1 MAEDGVVILSLVE
14 HGWQAA
20 RECSL
25 ALERHGVRVIHLVKG
40 SLDHRV
46 RQLITPHAT
55 IRMMDMPRALFWPAV
70 YGALVR
76 WRLGGRLC
84 LVLVDNDRSCQR
96 LQPWTRWM
104 NLELLKV
111 TQGSDGY
118 ELWENSTRVPLAAWE
133 ARWSRGGH

>member
-46 RQLITPHAT
+46 RQLIIPHAT
-55 IRMMDMPRALFWPAV
+55 IRMMGMPRALFWPAV

-76 WRLGGRLC
+76 WRLGGRLR
-84 LVLVDNDRSCQR
+84 LVLVDNDRSRQR
-96 LQPWTRWM
+96 LQRWTAWM
-104 NLELLKV
+104 KLDLFKV
-111 TQGSDGY
+111 TQGLDSY
-118 ELWENSTRVPLAAWE
+118 ELWQGGTRIPLAAWE
-133 ARWSRGGH
+133 ARWSRGPR